1 MTKQQKQYEAILEK
15 VTEALKHS
23 PEELKKFFKMTELY
37 GKAASDMT
45 KDELSLVEAYIKS
58 DLKTTELYG
67 KAASDMTKDELSLVE
82 AYVKSDLKTFTE
94 EVKNSSQPFSESPF
108 YKLVSESIW
117 KNLAEVTDKTQLEW
131 IEVMDDIQHK
141 GVYEA
146 GELVGLGNL
155 VCEKCGHIEMIT
167 HVTRIEPCVKCGCKQ
182 FSRLPLNP

>member
-1 MTKQQKQYEAILEK
+1 MTKQQKHYEAVLEK

-23 PEELKKFFKMTELY
+23 P
-37 GKAASDMT
+37 
-45 KDELSLVEAYIKS
+45 AYIKS

-94 EVKNSSQPFSESPF
+94 EVKSSSQPFSESPF

-117 KNLAEVTDKTQLEW
+117 KNLAEITDKTQLEW
-131 IEVMDDIQHK
+131 IEVMEDIQHK
-141 GVYEA
+141 GVYQA

-155 VCEKCGHIEMIT
+155 VCEQCGHTQMIT